1 MWKKTSEN
9 ELLKGSVGFDF
20 DDEMEEMENMS
31 IGDLAK
37 KTGFSF
43 GKIKNLIDMIE
54 KDNYM
59 TFSREDEKV
68 VLNDSDAVVLES
80 LLTQKDEFEGSWKEL
95 LLNYFKGE

>member
-1 MWKKTSEN
+1 
-9 ELLKGSVGFDF
+9 
-20 DDEMEEMENMS
+20 MS

-54 KDNYM
+54 KDGYM
-59 TFSREDEKV
+59 TFNREDERV
-68 VLNDSDAVVLES
+68 VLTDSDAVILNS
-80 LLTQKDEFEGSWKEL
+80 LLTQKDKFDGSWKEL